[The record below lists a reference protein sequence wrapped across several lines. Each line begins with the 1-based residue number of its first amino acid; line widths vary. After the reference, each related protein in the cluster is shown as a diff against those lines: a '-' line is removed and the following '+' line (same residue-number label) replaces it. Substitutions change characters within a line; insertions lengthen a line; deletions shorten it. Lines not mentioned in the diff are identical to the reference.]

1 MKRTYEDL
9 KERSRERVGDKLHQV
24 IAEYD
29 GSARCVRE
37 VLRGLVAAADL
48 GLEIAPFV
56 REIGKRARKLQ
67 DVDQQKRGKLAG

>member
-9 KERSRERVGDKLHQV
+9 KERSRERVADKLHHV
-24 IAEYD
+24 ISEYD

-48 GLEIAPFV
+48 DLEIAPFV
-56 REIGKRARKLQ
+56 RELGKRARKFQ
-67 DVDQQKRGKLAG
+67 DVDLHKRGKLAG